1 MADRHKPPKHRTAVS
16 RHAGVLVVDG
26 SDDTTG
32 FTNPVATI
40 TKPATQVVPMGD
52 YAVLRLIFGGTDAA
66 NETVNYQVIGWYE
79 LPRGDAAQGDLWVP
93 HLLARGA
100 FTLGASA
107 ITGVTNGKF
116 ADTITETLET
126 TRRIINPSTPD
137 DSIAE
142 LTIDTRNALLVT
154 VETDR
159 DTAAKAYVWAIPGEV
174 TI

>member
-1 MADRHKPPKHRTAVS
+1 MTDTRKPPGRRTAVS
-16 RHAGVLVVDG
+16 RHAGILVVDG
-26 SDDTTG
+26 SEDTTG
-32 FTNPVATI
+32 LTNPVATG
-40 TKPATQVVPMGD
+40 TQPATQVVPMGD
-52 YAVLRLIFGGTDAA
+52 YAALRLFFGGTDAD
-66 NETVNYQVIGWYE
+66 NETVNYQVIGWYKMPFVDDG
-79 LPRGDAAQGDLWVP
+79 LPDLWTP
-93 HLLARGA
+93 HLLAKGA

-137 DSIAE
+137 NSVAE

-154 VETDR
+154 IETDLG
-159 DTAAKAYVWAIPGEV
+159 TAASAYAWAIPGEV